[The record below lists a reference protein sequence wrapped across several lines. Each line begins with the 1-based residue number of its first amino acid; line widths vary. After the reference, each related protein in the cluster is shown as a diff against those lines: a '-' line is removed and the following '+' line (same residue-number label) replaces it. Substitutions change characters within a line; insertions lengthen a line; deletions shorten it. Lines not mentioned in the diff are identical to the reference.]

1 MLARDLQTL
10 SNVTTTVTIDFPIH
24 MPRDTSP
31 NEAAETPRLF
41 GLTESMGEE
50 RTDALLVMFRNE
62 LHRRLA
68 AITRA
73 SATGAYQDL
82 ASEAHALAGDAR
94 AIGLDSLAE
103 RALSAEQAVKTEDAR
118 IVAAATGALA
128 EAVHEALLALRRRV

>member
-1 MLARDLQTL
+1 MPA
-10 SNVTTTVTIDFPIH
+10 FPQILLPD
-24 MPRDTSP
+24 MPRDTSR
-31 NEAAETPRLF
+31 NEPTEPSRLF
-41 GLTESMGEE
+41 GLAETMGEE

-73 SATGAYQDL
+73 SAAGAYHDL

-94 AIGLDSLAE
+94 AVGLDTLAE
-103 RALSAEQAVKTEDAR
+103 RALSAERAVKTEDAR

-128 EAVHEALLALRRRV
+128 EAVHEALLALRRRT

>member
-1 MLARDLQTL
+1 
-10 SNVTTTVTIDFPIH
+10 

-31 NEAAETPRLF
+31 NEAAETPRLS

-50 RTDALLVMFRNE
+50 GTDALLVMFRNE

-128 EAVHEALLALRRRV
+128 EAVHEALLALRRRI

>member
-1 MLARDLQTL
+1 MRFAGVGSHDQNLQADL
-10 SNVTTTVTIDFPIH
+10 PIH
-24 MPRDTSP
+24 MPRDTSS
-31 NEAAETPRLF
+31 NEAAETHRLS

-50 RTDALLVMFRNE
+50 RADALLVMFRNE

-73 SATGAYQDL
+73 SATGAYRDL

-103 RALSAEQAVKTEDAR
+103 RALSAEQAVKSEDAR

-128 EAVHEALLALRRRV
+128 EAVHEALLALRRRL

>member
-1 MLARDLQTL
+1 
-10 SNVTTTVTIDFPIH
+10 
-24 MPRDTSP
+24 
-31 NEAAETPRLF
+31 
-41 GLTESMGEE
+41 MGEE
-50 RTDALLVMFRNE
+50 RTDALIVMFRNE

-73 SATGAYQDL
+73 SAAGAYQEL

-103 RALSAEQAVKTEDAR
+103 RALSAGQAVRTEDAR